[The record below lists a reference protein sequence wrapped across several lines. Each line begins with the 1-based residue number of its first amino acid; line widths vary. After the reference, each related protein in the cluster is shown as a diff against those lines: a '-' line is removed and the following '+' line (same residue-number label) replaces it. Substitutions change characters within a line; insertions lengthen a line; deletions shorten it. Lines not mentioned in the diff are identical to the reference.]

1 MKATLSFE
9 LPAEDE
15 DFDAAL
21 RGHLWRDAMR
31 ELDEWLRTRIK
42 HGELDAGEHHAL
54 SDARDM
60 LRDCMRERGLSW
72 E

>member
-42 HGELDAGEHHAL
+42 HGELDAGEHDAL

-60 LRDCMRERGLSW
+60 LRDAMNKRGLSW

>member
-15 DFDAAL
+15 YFDAAL

-42 HGELDAGEHHAL
+42 HGELDAGDHDAL

-60 LRDCMRERGLSW
+60 LRDAMNERGLSW